1 MAKTKVKCLR
11 VRLLGTGLNT
21 QFYCA
26 THEVKAFNA
35 STYHV
40 FTYLNGVEVWKND
53 FGVSS
58 IFIER
63 VEIDPDEAAT
73 PQQF

>member
-1 MAKTKVKCLR
+1 MAKTKLKCLR
-11 VRLLGTGLNT
+11 IRLLGTGLNT
-21 QFYCA
+21 QFYCLS
-26 THEVKAFNA
+26 HEVKAFDA

-40 FTYLNGVEVWKND
+40 FIHLNGTEVWKND

-73 PQQF
+73 PPQY